1 MKINIFKGWRRIVKS
16 ALSIGSTLADND
28 CMNRN
33 MTTQHTSP
41 GPGFLVNSDV
51 QFQLSL
57 LRLMDPGSLPSPQAA
72 QLEHWSEPAALAPE
86 SN

>member
-1 MKINIFKGWRRIVKS
+1 M
-16 ALSIGSTLADND
+16 ADND

-33 MTTQHTSP
+33 MTTQNTSP
-41 GPGFLVNSDV
+41 GPAQAGFLINSGV

-57 LRLMDPGSLPSPQAA
+57 LRLMDPGCAPSPQAD

>member
-1 MKINIFKGWRRIVKS
+1 MGKT
-16 ALSIGSTLADND
+16 ALSMGSTMADND

-33 MTTQHTSP
+33 TTTQNASP
-41 GPGFLVNSDV
+41 APVQAGFLINSSV

-57 LRLMDPGSLPSPQAA
+57 LRLMEPGSVPSPQAT
-72 QLEHWSEPAALAPE
+72 QLEHWSEPAAVVPE

>member
-1 MKINIFKGWRRIVKS
+1 M
-16 ALSIGSTLADND
+16 ADND
-28 CMNRN
+28 SMNRN
-33 MTTQHTSP
+33 MTALNTSS
-41 GPGFLVNSDV
+41 GPAQGFLINSSV

-57 LRLMDPGSLPSPQAA
+57 LRLMDPGSMPSPQAA